1 MVEDTIHAMES
12 PTASDHGGGDG
23 DQGDDQIWPPH
34 ALSSPSSIGGVAP
47 DAGLDL
53 SDGREG
59 EGSIAAFLGLALGLC
74 WWQPLVTARR
84 EGGRGTTAVARVGTA
99 RVALERE

>member
-1 MVEDTIHAMES
+1 VTMG
-12 PTASDHGGGDG
+12 GGGDG

-59 EGSIAAFLGLALGLC
+59 GGPHRCLPWPRARVVLVAASSDGKERG
-74 WWQPLVTARR
+74 R
-84 EGGRGTTAVARVGTA
+84 EGDDGGG
-99 RVALERE
+99 